1 MLWWVC
7 RLTEQTSPAE
17 QASIPTMSEEEEEE
31 KKRREG
37 SETRMNE
44 RLEEMKLKVTENE
57 AYCWNDHFV
66 HTQCIVVPILHNF
79 DEVLRRNKGEKG
91 EKEEIEEKKE
101 EIEEKGRRL
110 RRRRRK
116 RRKIN
121 WTHNMRHT
129 ELTATVCTSWWAWY
143 VTGLF
148 SFNNFRASSSIS
160 YRHTQWWTLIR
171 WKVKCLWMFV
181 QHFQING

>member
-44 RLEEMKLKVTENE
+44 RLEEMTLKVTENE

-79 DEVLRRNKGEKG
+79 DEVLRRNKGEKE

-101 EIEEKGRRL
+101 EIEEKEEKEEEDKLNTQHEAYRTYSNSLHQLVGLVR
-110 RRRRRK
+110 
-116 RRKIN
+116 N
-121 WTHNMRHT
+121 WP
-129 ELTATVCTSWWAWY
+129 L
-143 VTGLF
+143 LF
-148 SFNNFRASSSIS
+148 QQF
-160 YRHTQWWTLIR
+160 
-171 WKVKCLWMFV
+171 
-181 QHFQING
+181 